1 MKNVNEIM
9 REFYGEYKMAAHGN
23 KNFTWKNMVN
33 GEKYAAKFFGH
44 NKVKVARMNA
54 FTNGLKE
61 HFGEDKMKVLV
72 GTIGKLDYATV
83 TGYVVMNEDFIKNS
97 TVEALKADIKELEEE
112 AKWDN

>member
-9 REFYGEYKMAAHGN
+9 REFYGEYKAAACGN
-23 KNFTWKNMVN
+23 KNFTWKDMVN
-33 GEKYAAKFFGH
+33 REKYLAKRFGY

-72 GTIGKLDYATV
+72 GTIGKLDYSTV
-83 TGYVVMNEDFIKNS
+83 TGYVVMNENFIKNN
-97 TVEALKADIKELEEE
+97 TVEAVKADIDEVIEE
-112 AKWDN
+112 AKFED